1 MAKSLSTV
9 AQSGSLDEEQDQ
21 VEPMDPKAMDRP
33 NSSHPARS
41 LSVLDATS
49 IIVGTIIG
57 AGIFHIPQ
65 WVAGEVD
72 SLGMFLGIWVVGG
85 LLAFTGA
92 LCFAELTT
100 AYNEDGGDYVYLRE
114 SCGHFV
120 SFQYAWIT
128 GWIIRPANM
137 AAMAIT
143 FALFGRE
150 ASESLQTWGVFLLA
164 AYGVSLLAVVNLVGI
179 QAGKWS
185 QNLLTVCKVAG
196 LLLICLIGS
205 LPTFSSEHDATMVSS
220 PTASVAGPDGQETS
234 AGEPLDSDK
243 ATTAAEKAAE
253 SVPTKSAPKN
263 WSVLL
268 SGLLMALVFVMYS
281 FGGWNDIAFV
291 AAEIREPNRNLPRAL
306 FLGLAIVTVV
316 YLYINFVLVM
326 NLGLGG
332 LASTANAPAQ
342 MLQIKLDGI
351 GWGDWSGP
359 VRGLLGI
366 LVGVSCLGAINA
378 MLITS
383 PRIYYAAGQQ
393 HPWFRIFA
401 NWNVETQVPR
411 AAIVAQWLATI
422 VLLAAC
428 SGMTGPLEQWL
439 PENWRVFKSENP
451 FDELVSVSAPF
462 FWGFLTMVVLGQIW
476 LRFKDPHR
484 PRPIKTWC
492 FPVPN
497 LLFAIASAFMVYRS
511 AEYVWAQQYL
521 VSGGIVLVVFVTGLI
536 LGLLSRAMK
545 YEI

>member
-1 MAKSLSTV
+1 MESV
-9 AQSGSLDEEQDQ
+9 ATEQP
-21 VEPMDPKAMDRP
+21 VT
-33 NSSHPARS
+33 SHPARS
-41 LSVLDATS
+41 LSVVDATS

-65 WVAGEVD
+65 WVAGQVD
-72 SLGMFLGIWVVGG
+72 SIAMFFGVWIVGG
-85 LLAFTGA
+85 LLAFAGA

-100 AYNEDGGDYVYLRE
+100 AYNEDGGEYVYLRE
-114 SCGHFV
+114 ACGSFV

-128 GWIIRPANM
+128 GWVIRPANM

-150 ASESLQTWGVFLLA
+150 AAVGLQEGSVFLLA
-164 AYGVSLLAVVNLVGI
+164 VGGVSFLAAINLLGI

-205 LPTFSSEHDATMVSS
+205 WPTSS
-220 PTASVAGPDGQETS
+220 PAPIASQAPAFESSDDNANSS
-234 AGEPLDSDK
+234 AQ
-243 ATTAAEKAAE
+243 AAEKTEPQVATRDEASSE
-253 SVPTKSAPKN
+253 SKPLPKN

-281 FGGWNDIAFV
+281 FGGWNDVAFV
-291 AAEIREPNRNLPRAL
+291 AGEIRDPNRNLPRAL

-316 YLYINFVLVM
+316 YLYFNFVLAT
-326 NLGLGG
+326 NLGLEG
-332 LASTANAPAQ
+332 LAKTSNGPTQ
-342 MLQIKLDGI
+342 MLQSKLDNMGLSH
-351 GWGDWSGP
+351 WSGP
-359 VRGLLGI
+359 LRGLLGI

-393 HPWFRIFA
+393 HPWFRRFA
-401 NWNVETQVPR
+401 NWNVASQVPR
-411 AAIVAQWLATI
+411 AAIAAQWLATL

-428 SGMTGPLEQWL
+428 SGMMGLVENWL
-439 PENWRVFKSENP
+439 PANWRVFQNKNP

-462 FWGFLTMVVLGQIW
+462 FWGFLTLVAIGQLW
-476 LRFKDPHR
+476 LRIKDPHR
-484 PRPIKTWC
+484 HRPVKTWC

-497 LLFAIASAFMVYRS
+497 LLFGVASTFMVYRS
-511 AEYVWAQQYL
+511 AEYAWSQNYF
-521 VSGGIVLVVFVTGLI
+521 VSGGIVLVVFVVGLI
-536 LGLLSRAMK
+536 LGFKSQLRR
-545 YEI
+545 

>member
-1 MAKSLSTV
+1 V
-9 AQSGSLDEEQDQ
+9 D
-21 VEPMDPKAMDRP
+21 PMDPAALDRP

-41 LSVLDATS
+41 LSVWDATS

-65 WVAGEVD
+65 WVAGQVD
-72 SLGMFLGIWVVGG
+72 SLGMFLGIWIIGG
-85 LLAFTGA
+85 LLAFAGA

-100 AYNEDGGDYVYLRE
+100 AYNEDGGEYVYLRE
-114 SCGHFV
+114 ACGHFV

-150 ASESLQTWGVFLLA
+150 AAASLQTWGVFLLA
-164 AYGVSLLAVVNLVGI
+164 ATGVSLLAAVNLLGI
-179 QAGKWS
+179 RAGKWS

-196 LLLICLIGS
+196 LLLICVIGS
-205 LPTFSSEHDATMVSS
+205 LPTG
-220 PTASVAGPDGQETS
+220 PTETTTKNVVAVASA
-234 AGEPLDSDK
+234 PLQLADSDN
-243 ATTAAEKAAE
+243 APPRLSDPAPAGMALDDIDAEVA
-253 SVPTKSAPKN
+253 TKSAAAPQKS
-263 WSVLL
+263 WTVLL

-281 FGGWNDIAFV
+281 YGGWNDISFV
-291 AAEIREPNRNLPRAL
+291 AAEIRDPNRNLPRAL

-326 NLGLGG
+326 NLGLEG
-332 LASTANAPAQ
+332 LASTANGPTQ
-342 MLQIKLDGI
+342 MLQTKLEGI
-351 GWGDWSGP
+351 GWGAWSGS

-393 HPWFRIFA
+393 HPWFRRFA

-411 AAIVAQWLATI
+411 AAIVAQWLATL

-428 SGMTGPLEQWL
+428 SGMTGPLAQWL
-439 PENWRVFKSENP
+439 PQTWGIFKNENP

-462 FWGFLTMVVLGQIW
+462 FWGFLTMVVWGQIW
-476 LRFKDPHR
+476 LRVKDPHR
-484 PRPIKTWC
+484 PRPVKTWSY
-492 FPVPN
+492 PLPN
-497 LLFAIASAFMVYRS
+497 LLFGIASSFMVYRS
-511 AEYVWAQQYL
+511 AEYAWGQQYF
-521 VSGGIVLVVFVTGLI
+521 VSGGIVLLVFVVGLV
-536 LGLLSRAMK
+536 LGARSQR
-545 YEI
+545 IG